1 MPDFSK
7 ARQRIKRQRREK
19 IKPVTRAKRED
30 RSEAVYINYLFSIR
44 VPILPPDSSQ
54 PIERIRL
61 IIWKPGVYL
70 KKALYLSVKVFSRKY

>member
-1 MPDFSK
+1 MPDFLK
-7 ARQRIKRQRREK
+7 ARQRIKRQRTEK
-19 IKPVTRAKRED
+19 IKPVTKAKRED
-30 RSEAVYINYLFSIR
+30 RSEAVYINYLFSIL
-44 VPILPPDSSQ
+44 VPVLPPDSSQ

>member
-19 IKPVTRAKRED
+19 IKPVTKAKRED
-30 RSEAVYINYLFSIR
+30 RSEAVYINYLFSIL
-44 VPILPPDSSQ
+44 VPIPPPDSSQ

-61 IIWKPGVYL
+61 IIYGNQ
-70 KKALYLSVKVFSRKY
+70 VFT

>member
-19 IKPVTRAKRED
+19 IKPVTKAKRED
-30 RSEAVYINYLFSIR
+30 RSEAVYINYLFSIL